1 MDLAGRMGLSCPLP
15 RGLAVAVITTD
26 ILPRRI
32 AMLKKLIST
41 LITLVIAMTPVLL
54 AGCEKNEIRT
64 HKEMEVKEQIIHQD
78 TVVQ

>member
-1 MDLAGRMGLSCPLP
+1 VFYRIGCDNDYP
-15 RGLAVAVITTD
+15 T
-26 ILPRRI
+26 RRN

-41 LITLVIAMTPVLL
+41 LITLAIALTPVLL

-64 HKEMEVKEQIIHQD
+64 HKEMEVKEQVIHQD